1 MSRITCKTCRRLG
14 ASICGRAKC
23 AYIKRPYAP
32 GKLDSER
39 KHRSQVSEYGEQ
51 MRAKQKLRISYGLRE
66 KQFSLYTASAMS
78 ANETASEKVTP
89 ELRLFR
95 ILESRIDNV
104 VFRSGFASTRSLARQ
119 LVSHGH
125 VMINGKKTTIP
136 SRLLK
141 IGDSISVREGSKNI
155 KPFENIAVTMEA
167 QSSNTW
173 ISIDVKA
180 VTAKVT
186 SQVREVEPIYDI
198 GKVLEFYSR

>member
-1 MSRITCKTCRRLG
+1 
-14 ASICGRAKC
+14 
-23 AYIKRPYAP
+23 
-32 GKLDSER
+32 
-39 KHRSQVSEYGEQ
+39 
-51 MRAKQKLRISYGLRE
+51 
-66 KQFSLYTASAMS
+66 MS
-78 ANETASEKVTP
+78 ANETASEKVAP

-95 ILESRIDNV
+95 ILESRVDNV

-125 VMINGKKTTIP
+125 VMVNGRKTTIP

-141 IGDSISVREGSKNI
+141 IGDIISVREGSKNI

-167 QSSNTW
+167 QSSHTW
-173 ISIDVKA
+173 ISVDVKA
-180 VTAKVT
+180 ATAKVI

>member
-125 VMINGKKTTIP
+125 VMVNGKKTTIP

>member
-125 VMINGKKTTIP
+125 VMVNGKKTTIP

-155 KPFENIAVTMEA
+155 KPFENIAVSMEA

>member
-1 MSRITCKTCRRLG
+1 MSRINCKTCRRLG
-14 ASICGRAKC
+14 ASICGRVKC

-78 ANETASEKVTP
+78 ANETASEKVAP

-95 ILESRIDNV
+95 ILESRVDNV
-104 VFRSGFASTRSLARQ
+104 VFRSGLAATRSLARQ

-125 VMINGKKTTIP
+125 LMVNDRKITIP

-141 IGDSISVREGSKNI
+141 IGDVISVREGSKNI

-167 QSSNTW
+167 QSSHTW
-173 ISIDVKA
+173 ISVDVKA
-180 VTAKVT
+180 ATAKVT